1 MKNLSTS
8 QSHIFSSSE
17 DSYFSTNEQIN
28 NLTYSFHSTIDI
40 INAIKEGLMPEK
52 IMINIHPQRWTNKP
66 FSWVKEL
73 IWQNVKNVIKKRFY
87 ISRASH

>member
-17 DSYFSTNEQIN
+17 DSSFSTNEQIN

-40 INAIKEGLMPEK
+40 INASKEGLIPDK

-73 IWQNVKNVIKKRFY
+73 IWQNVKNVGKRFLVVRRG
-87 ISRASH
+87 SD